1 MRRPSRQIIIFKMKN
16 IFSFRPLWACCL
28 GMACIIWSC
37 QPQRP
42 ATEEAPVQQPSLARV
57 AVDTPTS
64 SAPVE
69 TVPEVAEV
77 VGRVGEAE
85 QALMDA
91 GLVDI
96 QTLDSTLRVA
106 LKYSTTDNFVGV
118 DVYGEL
124 TKAYLQ
130 QEAARKLVKA
140 QRYLREKHP
149 GYCLLIY
156 DAARSRRVQQILWDT
171 LQKPLKLKPL
181 YVADPQVGSIHNY
194 GAAVDLTVTD
204 PAGNPLDMGTG
215 YDFFGEMAYPSKEE
229 VLLQQGQLTREQ
241 MDNRLILREAMRR
254 AGFTPIAS
262 EWWHFNALS
271 LARCKQ
277 QYGIIE

>member
-1 MRRPSRQIIIFKMKN
+1 MKPIFFVRQVQ
-16 IFSFRPLWACCL
+16 ACFL
-28 GMACIIWSC
+28 GIACIIGAC
-37 QPQRP
+37 QPQRQP
-42 ATEEAPVQQPSLARV
+42 IEEVPVQPSPLSRV
-57 AVDTPTS
+57 TADTVINR
-64 SAPVE
+64 AP
-69 TVPEVAEV
+69 VPEVEAREV
-77 VGRVGEAE
+77 AEAE
-85 QALMDA
+85 QALIDA

-96 QTLDSTLRVA
+96 QTLDSTIRVD

-118 DVYGEL
+118 DIYGDL

-130 QEAARKLVKA
+130 KEPARKLVRA

-171 LQKPLKLKPL
+171 LQKPVKLKPL

-215 YDFFGEMAYPSKEE
+215 YDFFGEMAYPSKEN
-229 VLLQQGQLTREQ
+229 VLLRQGKLTQEQ
-241 MDNRLILREAMRR
+241 IDNRLILREAMRR
-254 AGFTPIAS
+254 AGFTPIES